1 MNNRPQ
7 FHAGAAAPVR
17 RAPANSRQRPG
28 TSGRA
33 VGRPVQGAIQ
43 GRSVQGRPVRGAAQG
58 QGALTSRQGVSY
70 ARTGAPRPAM
80 RAAGAHRAPARRPAW
95 LDAPGKRFG
104 LARLA
109 VIAALVIYT
118 VLVLGGSTARNI
130 PFPEIDAAMSRA
142 PGIETLF
149 RMDANAFQERF
160 GATPDGL
167 EGWMLFGG
175 NSVMEV
181 SELLVTK
188 STDSDALNRLE
199 GSKESRSIQGVMDLL
214 ESVSL

>member
-1 MNNRPQ
+1 
-7 FHAGAAAPVR
+7 
-17 RAPANSRQRPG
+17 
-28 TSGRA
+28 
-33 VGRPVQGAIQ
+33 
-43 GRSVQGRPVRGAAQG
+43 
-58 QGALTSRQGVSY
+58 
-70 ARTGAPRPAM
+70 M

-104 LARLA
+104 LARLG

-130 PFPEIDAAMSRA
+130 PFPESDAAMSRA

-149 RMDANAFQERF
+149 RMDANTFQERF

-181 SELLVTK
+181 SELLVAK

-199 GSKESRSIQGVMDLL
+199 DAVSARLDDQQNSFRNYGTNQIDLL
-214 ESVSL
+214 EHAIVLRRGPYLFYGVSESVEAWEDRFLGLVR